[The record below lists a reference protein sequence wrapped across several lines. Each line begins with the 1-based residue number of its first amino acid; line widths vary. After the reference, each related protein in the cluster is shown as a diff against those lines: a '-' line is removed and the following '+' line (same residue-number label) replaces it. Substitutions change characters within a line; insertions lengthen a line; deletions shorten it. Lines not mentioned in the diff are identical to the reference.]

1 MNDTLGHLLLLLS
14 HWLLIPDLL
23 LLLAF
28 TLFCLANLG
37 GLLGESVTRR
47 RLRPRFAAY
56 VRRIRH
62 HANATIDAT
71 EVPADFGLP
80 RMAFNDLTAMPNA
93 SSRARDKVL
102 DDLQLKAERAL
113 GKLHMG
119 IRIGPML
126 GLIGTL
132 IPLGPA
138 LQAMGEGDTK
148 QLADGLIIAFSTPVM
163 GMVVG
168 GLCFFMHALRQR
180 WYTQDLNDI
189 EFLMAHLPS
198 DAQPQTQE
206 TPSCASYAV

>member
-1 MNDTLGHLLLLLS
+1 MNDSLGKLLLLLS

-23 LLLAF
+23 LLLGF

-37 GLLGESVTRR
+37 GLAGEAMTRR
-47 RLRPRFAAY
+47 RLRPRLAAFVRQ
-56 VRRIRH
+56 VRRRE
-62 HANATIDAT
+62 AARIDPE
-71 EVPADFGLP
+71 EVPAEFGLP
-80 RMAFNDLTAMPNA
+80 RLAFEELRAG
-93 SSRARDKVL
+93 SSTSTRARDKVV
-102 DDLQLKAERAL
+102 DDLQLRAERVL
-113 GKLHMG
+113 GRLHMG

-138 LQAMGEGDTK
+138 LQAMGEGHTR

-189 EFLMAHLPS
+189 EFLFAHLP
-198 DAQPQTQE
+198 AEVQQTPME
-206 TPSCASYAV
+206 ALSCESYAV